1 MKTMLKNIDI
11 ALKVLE
17 EENTVENLQKVLV
30 LHKELG
36 QKAYVDQS
44 FGKHKIARIKIEK
57 VIVGVIEA
65 NKEDFISEDIHCTIF
80 VQAKGYNINV
90 SRKTGNAEQ
99 PFEAIFT
106 FKTYDLDI
114 VEKLEDDFGFY
125 VR

>member
-1 MKTMLKNIDI
+1 MLKNIDI
-11 ALKVLE
+11 ALQVLE
-17 EENTVENLQKVLV
+17 EEKTVENLQKVLV

-36 QKAYVDQS
+36 QKAYQEQI

-57 VIVGVIEA
+57 VIVDIIEE
-65 NKEDFISEDIHCTIF
+65 NREEFVSEDIHCTIF

-90 SRKTGNAEQ
+90 SRKTGNANQ

-114 VEKLEDDFGFY
+114 VENLEDNFGFY